1 MTRLIAKP
9 DLDDRIV
16 DMIKL
21 ETVYVPIARVE
32 PIPPGG
38 GGDDFVIAPV
48 LDPYIDEEADLE
60 GSADETE
67 EPMYRILL
75 HNDPITTFV
84 YVIKLLKRVF
94 KLSQE
99 MAEHVAETA
108 HMQGTAIVMVRPKAQ
123 AEKLV
128 KIANAKA
135 RLDGF
140 PLTFTMEAD

>member
-1 MTRLIAKP
+1 MIKLIKNLG
-9 DLDDRIV
+9 LDDRIV
-16 DMIKL
+16 DMTKL
-21 ETVYVPIARVE
+21 DSVNSPIGRVD
-32 PIPPGG
+32 PIPPPGE
-38 GGDDFVIAPV
+38 GGDILVAPV

-67 EPMYRILL
+67 ESMYRILL

-84 YVIKLLKRVF
+84 YVIKLLMKVF

-140 PLTFTMEAD
+140 PLTFTMEED